1 MAGAVDKLMQG
12 MLHMSD
18 SQKAFSPWWEDLE
31 GKLLYSLMILGMF
44 TIPFNMVANT
54 PITCTLDR
62 DHPSFN
68 TSLLNS
74 RAVFGDKLYF
84 NKYCTVTY
92 VREVVILLPF
102 LLIFMPLPLIA
113 K

>member
-1 MAGAVDKLMQG
+1 MNIF
-12 MLHMSD
+12 MSYD
-18 SQKAFSPWWEDLE
+18 F
-31 GKLLYSLMILGMF
+31 IFIGMF

-74 RAVFGDKLYF
+74 RAV
-84 NKYCTVTY
+84 VS
-92 VREVVILLPF
+92 I
-102 LLIFMPLPLIA
+102 
-113 K
+113 